1 MANYYQPEVETMP
14 YDQLRQLQDERLV
27 KQVQHVWD
35 NVPYYRAKME
45 EKGVTPAELEAMT
58 DKDSFDELEREL
70 TAFIGLYEKVW
81 KQTKRKI
88 RKDLL
93 NPKYIKGESGK
104 K

>member
-1 MANYYQPEVETMP
+1 MLGQRA
-14 YDQLRQLQDERLV
+14 
-27 KQVQHVWD
+27 
-35 NVPYYRAKME
+35 RAKD
-45 EKGVTPAELEAMT
+45 VTPAELEAMT

-70 TAFIGLYEKVW
+70 EAFVALYGKVW

>member
-1 MANYYQPEVETMP
+1 MLGQ
-14 YDQLRQLQDERLV
+14 
-27 KQVQHVWD
+27 
-35 NVPYYRAKME
+35 RAL

-88 RKDLL
+88 RKDIL
-93 NPKYIKGESGK
+93 NPKYIKGQSGK
-104 K
+104 Q